1 MSLIASTILLVAWQ
15 SETQS
20 KTSKS
25 QEVQWGYTGKTGPE
39 HWGDLSKDY
48 KLSKAGKEQSH
59 INITGAEDVDLPEL
73 NLNNQESEGQVENEI
88 DGKAYLLEGHFVYK
102 MDNEKITVVSVLNN
116 YGDKNQALQL
126 IWDKMPQATNTE
138 TDLSQSILL
147 DDFYPENKDYYN
159 FEGSLITLPCT
170 EGVNWIVFKSQE
182 TVSKEQV
189 EEFTQTLGF
198 ENNRPI
204 QDTNGRN
211 IKE

>member
-1 MSLIASTILLVAWQ
+1 MSLIASTILLVACQ

-25 QEVQWGYTGKTGPE
+25 QEVQWGYTGITGPE

-88 DGKAYLLEGHFVYK
+88 DGKTYPLEGHFVYK

-138 TDLSQSILL
+138 TDLSQTILL

-189 EEFTQTLGF
+189 KKFTQTLGF

-204 QDTNGRN
+204 QDANGRN